1 MRTVALKLSP
11 GAQRTKMGTRRLSLR
26 ESLGLRVHLHSSSPV
41 THGPKGACWP
51 LVVRGTWHP
60 RSLWLGNVP
69 HVSPVPVRA
78 PPAPYPESCLCGLGS
93 RRGASYSGRGCSAQ
107 GPLLCC
113 RRQPLPAVGA
123 PMHDLEAAAAPRQ
136 AFGYSPAQH
145 LGAEHPPGLP
155 LGCLATTT
163 AGSRVAS
170 PSGTTGSA
178 GSLVGATEDTPHV
191 GPF

>member
-1 MRTVALKLSP
+1 
-11 GAQRTKMGTRRLSLR
+11 MGTLRLSLR
-26 ESLGLRVHLHSSSPV
+26 ESLGFQVHSHSSSPV
-41 THGPKGACWP
+41 THGPRRGCWP
-51 LVVRGTWHP
+51 LAVRGTWHP
-60 RSLWLGNVP
+60 RSPWLGDVP
-69 HVSPVPVRA
+69 HVTSLSQRVASVGRGPGLVPAV
-78 PPAPYPESCLCGLGS
+78 LT
-93 RRGASYSGRGCSAQ
+93 GCSAQ

-113 RRQPLPAVGA
+113 RCQPLPAVGA

-163 AGSRVAS
+163 AGSQAAS
-170 PSGTTGSA
+170 PPGTTGSA